1 MKEKNFLH
9 LFDWLL
15 WTFILILPLIAK
27 TGFIADFIATMQDL
41 IPGIENSFLMSNLQ
55 DIFAFLG
62 ISASANVYYLIC
74 WFVIVE
80 LTHLTIDILLFI
92 PRYFH
97 KILDGGL
104 KNEK

>member
-27 TGFIADFIATMQDL
+27 NGFVTDFIATL
-41 IPGIENSFLMSNLQ
+41 SGFIPGIETSFLYTNLQ
-55 DIFAFLG
+55 DLFAFLG
-62 ISASANVYYLIC
+62 IETSAKIYYLIC

-104 KNEK
+104 KNDR